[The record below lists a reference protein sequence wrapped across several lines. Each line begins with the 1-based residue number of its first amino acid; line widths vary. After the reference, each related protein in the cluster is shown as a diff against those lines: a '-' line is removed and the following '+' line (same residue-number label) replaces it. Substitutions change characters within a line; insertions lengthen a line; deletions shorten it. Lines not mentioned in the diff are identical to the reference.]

1 MGDFF
6 AWSAALGKI
15 LNMDNIS
22 SLSLLYL
29 ISFVCVRGVRSH
41 CEIASAL

>member
-15 LNMDNIS
+15 LNMDNIRKR
-22 SLSLLYL
+22 LVIVVLD
-29 ISFVCVRGVRSH
+29 
-41 CEIASAL
+41 